1 MPTQPVIVDDLDYS
15 PLLNL
20 PGLTEVRVM
29 ATRGMQPT
37 HDDSAGYSC
46 VGTKSRH
53 LDTPMVLADHLSAC
67 PHVPFSH
74 VR

>member
-37 HDDSAGYSC
+37 HDDSAAAIPALAPNP
-46 VGTKSRH
+46 GT
-53 LDTPMVLADHLSAC
+53 
-67 PHVPFSH
+67 
-74 VR
+74 